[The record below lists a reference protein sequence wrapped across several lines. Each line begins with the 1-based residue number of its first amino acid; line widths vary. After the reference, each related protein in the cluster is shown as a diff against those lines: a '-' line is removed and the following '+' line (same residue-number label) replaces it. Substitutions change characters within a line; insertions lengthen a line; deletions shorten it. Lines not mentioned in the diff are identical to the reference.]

1 MKTDGDIGTE
11 DELVDSDIEVMRE
24 NLISSM
30 KKKIAALQMKP
41 SKPGKPGT
49 EKKKKKKKK
58 TEKGNRDVTK
68 GKSISF
74 PLLWCSA
81 LMITYRH

>member
-30 KKKIAALQMKP
+30 KKKIAALQMTP
-41 SKPGKPGT
+41 SKPGT

>member
-30 KKKIAALQMKP
+30 KKKIAALQMTP

-49 EKKKKKKKK
+49 ENKNKNKKK
-58 TEKGNRDVTK
+58 TEKGSRDVTK

-81 LMITYRH
+81 LTITYRH